1 MEAQLLEKGIMGLVI
16 LAQMLA
22 IKKLYSDL
30 GKSRQD
36 ALDTLERVLSAN
48 SPGSKKPS
56 SDS

>member
-16 LAQMLA
+16 LAQMWA
-22 IKKLYSDL
+22 IKSLYADL

-36 ALDTLERVLSAN
+36 ALDTLERVLSAT
-48 SPGSKKPS
+48 SRDSKKPS